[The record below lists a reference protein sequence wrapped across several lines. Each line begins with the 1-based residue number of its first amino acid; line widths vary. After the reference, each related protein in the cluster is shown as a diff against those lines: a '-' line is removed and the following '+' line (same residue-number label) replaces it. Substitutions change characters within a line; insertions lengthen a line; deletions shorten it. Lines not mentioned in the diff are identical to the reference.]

1 VSLHPELLQILAG
14 LIREAAARAQIIVA
28 THADR
33 LIRWLDPSHIVV
45 VDKEDNRTR
54 LTWAD
59 RLDLGEWLKKYTLDE
74 LWLMGELGGRP

>member
-1 VSLHPELLQILAG
+1 
-14 LIREAAARAQIIVA
+14 LIREAAQHTQLIVA

-33 LIRWLDPSHIVV
+33 LIRWMEPKEVVV
-45 VDKEDNRTR
+45 VDKEDDRTR

-59 RLDLGEWLKKYTLDE
+59 RLDLGEWLHKYTLDE